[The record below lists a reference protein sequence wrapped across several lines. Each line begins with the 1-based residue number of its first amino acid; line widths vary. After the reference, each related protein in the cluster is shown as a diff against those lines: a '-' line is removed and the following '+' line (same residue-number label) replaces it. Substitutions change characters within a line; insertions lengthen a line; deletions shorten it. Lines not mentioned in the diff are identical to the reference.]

1 MSKLKRTYVA
11 PKLTRYES
19 MDQLPEKIR
28 EAVKGIL
35 SEERPLTVV
44 VDEEHRYVSVS
55 EEFARLLGYSSREL
69 MGKSVEDITVQNTI
83 DIEFTFKASKKLGE
97 MQGLWLFEGR
107 YGKRLLCSYRA
118 RRHRATYTAELRPLF
133 IAA

>member
-1 MSKLKRTYVA
+1 
-11 PKLTRYES
+11 

-28 EAVKGIL
+28 EAVKYIF
-35 SEERPLTVV
+35 SEDRPLTVV
-44 VDEEHRYVSVS
+44 VDEKHRYVSVS
-55 EEFARLLGYSSREL
+55 EEFARLLGYTAREL
-69 MGKSVEDITVQNTI
+69 TGKLVEDITVQNTVDI
-83 DIEFTFKASKKLGE
+83 DFTFRASKKLGE

-118 RRHRATYTAELRPLF
+118 RPHHATYTAELRPLL

>member
-1 MSKLKRTYVA
+1 MSKLKREYIA

-19 MDQLPEKIR
+19 IEQLPEKIR
-28 EAVKGIL
+28 EAVKDIL
-35 SEERPLTVV
+35 SDDPPLTVML
-44 VDEEHRYVSVS
+44 DEEHRYISVS

-69 MGKSVEDITVQNTI
+69 TGKRVEDITVQGTV
-83 DIEFTFKASKKLGE
+83 DVDFTFKASKKLGE

-118 RRHRATYTAELRPLF
+118 RPDHATYTAELRPLL